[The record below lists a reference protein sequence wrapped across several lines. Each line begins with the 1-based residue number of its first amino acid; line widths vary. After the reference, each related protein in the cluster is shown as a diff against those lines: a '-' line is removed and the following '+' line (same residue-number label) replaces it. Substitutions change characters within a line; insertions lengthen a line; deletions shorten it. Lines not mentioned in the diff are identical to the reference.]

1 MCLLLHEAFYSSK
14 SVQKEETNY
23 DPVDSSARR
32 NEFRHVII
40 EIGRYRKSY
49 AYQRDDH
56 CATILNKINES
67 L

>member
-40 EIGRYRKSY
+40 EIGRYR
-49 AYQRDDH
+49 
-56 CATILNKINES
+56 
-67 L
+67 